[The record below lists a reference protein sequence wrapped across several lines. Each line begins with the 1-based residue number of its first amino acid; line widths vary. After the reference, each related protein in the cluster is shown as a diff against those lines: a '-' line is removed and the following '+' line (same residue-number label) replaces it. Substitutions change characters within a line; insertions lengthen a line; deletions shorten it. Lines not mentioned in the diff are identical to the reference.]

1 MSTHQIH
8 SHSVNRRIRR
18 TVLAALIA
26 EMLVSF
32 SASAQTDDKMAKK
45 DAKMMAKEDKKM
57 KHKAGDD
64 KMMKK
69 DAKMMKKDDQAASK
83 L

>member
-1 MSTHQIH
+1 MKTTLQL
-8 SHSVNRRIRR
+8 V
-18 TVLAALIA
+18 AALA
-26 EMLVSF
+26 LTVSFF

-45 DAKMMAKEDKKM
+45 DAKMMAREDKKM

-69 DAKMMKKDDQAASK
+69 DAKMMKKEDKMAPK
-83 L
+83 M